1 MILIVV
7 KFPIRPDRQ
16 SEWEQLSA
24 FYAKAVNAEPG
35 CVFFEFSRSVEDP
48 QTRLHRGLRG
58 RCGQEHMKQDHVA
71 RFMAEMPDIVSA
83 QPQII
88 YIDAQD
94 VRASVRWGDHPSRGL
109 SQGLGGVTGEKIP
122 QPLVGRPKVPGP
134 GGMRQES
141 YAAPRSV
148 GYRPPFRYPWCAF
161 RAVSHC
167 SAGRFRGA
175 SSEFHVEVHVVGK
188 LVERV
193 QPGGDLTH
201 LGESRD

>member
-1 MILIVV
+1 
-7 KFPIRPDRQ
+7 
-16 SEWEQLSA
+16 
-24 FYAKAVNAEPG
+24 
-35 CVFFEFSRSVEDP
+35 
-48 QTRLHRGLRG
+48 
-58 RCGQEHMKQDHVA
+58 MKQDHVA

-94 VRASVRWGDHPSRGL
+94 VRGFGPMGRSPPAGPESRTRVE
-109 SQGLGGVTGEKIP
+109 SLGRRSRNHWT
-122 QPLVGRPKVPGP
+122 PKVLGP

-141 YAAPRSV
+141 YAAPLGRVQTAVQVSLV
-148 GYRPPFRYPWCAF
+148 RL

-175 SSEFHVEVHVVGK
+175 SSEFHVEVHVVRKAG
-188 LVERV
+188 RTR
-193 QPGGDLTH
+193 PARGDLTH